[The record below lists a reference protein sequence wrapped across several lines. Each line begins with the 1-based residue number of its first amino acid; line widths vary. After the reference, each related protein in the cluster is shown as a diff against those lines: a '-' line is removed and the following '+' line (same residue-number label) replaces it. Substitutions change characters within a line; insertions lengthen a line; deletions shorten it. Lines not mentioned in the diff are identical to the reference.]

1 MSLKDTSDAIVAEFT
16 ALTEWEDRY
25 KRIIALAR
33 DLPAM
38 PDELKTDER
47 KVRGCS
53 STVWLYAQR
62 HGDRV
67 TYLADSDAVLV
78 RGLVALLLKVYSGQ
92 RAEEILATPPTFIE
106 NIGLNQNLSP
116 NRANGLTAMVTQIRK
131 QALEALMEFNR
142 TRPTELTPKG
152 NRIVNGPLAQVITD
166 APNPDDDTDDT
177 NALESKPH

>member
-1 MSLKDTSDAIVAEFT
+1 MSLTQTIDAIVAEFS
-16 ALTEWEDRY
+16 ALTDWEDRY

-33 DLPAM
+33 DLPPM

-53 STVWLYAQR
+53 STVWLHAER
-62 HGDRV
+62 DGDRV

-92 RAEEILATPPTFIE
+92 RAEEILATQPTFIE
-106 NIGLNQNLSP
+106 RIGLNQNLSP

-131 QALEALMEFNR
+131 QALEALMAYNR
-142 TRPTELTPKG
+142 DRPTEMTPRG
-152 NRIVNGPLAQVITD
+152 TRTLP
-166 APNPDDDTDDT
+166 PDFK
-177 NALESKPH
+177 A